1 MKALAVVTLVS
12 TLLGAAAAQA
22 HPVVRGAD
30 PQVGTTVTQ
39 APKEVRI
46 RFNEALLPAF
56 SGLGVHDQRGHVV
69 AEGKGPGNAQGQ
81 ELFLPLTQPL
91 APGKYV
97 VTWHAVSADTHR
109 VQGQYNFEVQ
119 K

>member
-1 MKALAVVTLVS
+1 MKALAVVALAP
-12 TLLGAAAAQA
+12 TLLGAVAAQA
-22 HPVVRGAD
+22 HPAVRSAEPEAGA
-30 PQVGTTVTQ
+30 TVAQ

-46 RFNEALLPAF
+46 RFNEALVPAF
-56 SGLGVHDQRGHVV
+56 SGLGLHDQRGHVV

-81 ELFLPLTQPL
+81 ELFLPLAQPL

-109 VQGQYNFEVQ
+109 VQGQYSFEVQ
-119 K
+119 R